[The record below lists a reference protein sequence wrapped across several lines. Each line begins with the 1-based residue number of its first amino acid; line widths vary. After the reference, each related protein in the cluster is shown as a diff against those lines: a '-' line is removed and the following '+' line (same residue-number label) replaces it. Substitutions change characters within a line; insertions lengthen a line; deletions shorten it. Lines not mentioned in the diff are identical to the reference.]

1 MIFLIK
7 PFCHMTKKSRQKF
20 KYLENKKS
28 FWGEIK
34 KNFSSLVKSFQL
46 PNCLRPDSA
55 PLISFLIIRSVL
67 LISFLIIRSAL
78 VSSAKRENVNVRDD
92 FLMSFIYNRNRT
104 GPYILPGGTPHEIY
118 LFSEK
123 TLPILTTYSL
133 LLRYDWNHYIHSL
146 LAHNFLVLWLRFCGQ
161 RLWQSHGK
169 HYKQG
174 CLCLGINNFCLD
186 RTATVV
192 DFFVIQTGVHNNFT
206 FF

>member
-7 PFCHMTKKSRQKF
+7 PFCYMTKKSRQKF

-55 PLISFLIIRSVL
+55 PLISFLIIRS
-67 LISFLIIRSAL
+67 AL
-78 VSSAKRENVNVRDD
+78 VSSAKRKNVNIRDD

-104 GPYILPGGTPHEIY
+104 GPNILPGGTPHEIY

-146 LAHNFLVLWLRFCGQ
+146 LAHNFLVLRLRFCGQ